1 MPAAPP
7 ALSRIK
13 LASAAN
19 AEAHDMMMTTERY
32 QHMQRA
38 AQARDE
44 EAASAEVARLVATRI
59 HEGAGVEPKLGKFKV
74 WSRGGGPEPPG
85 LDALLDGAPRPAE
98 PVWKGDLEAAQNGIV
113 ILGAP
118 VGSPEFVQ
126 RFLGNRYAVQ
136 ARFWERLKQV
146 PDLQTAWLLLLYCAN
161 PRANHLIR
169 AISPDLVAD
178 YARAHD
184 DGLWATFLDL
194 IGYPQRAADGPGRAD
209 PAEQA
214 AAGGRVVRQEPSE
227 DPLLHPVGQR

>member
-1 MPAAPP
+1 M
-7 ALSRIK
+7 
-13 LASAAN
+13 
-19 AEAHDMMMTTERY
+19 AESGA
-32 QHMQRA
+32 
-38 AQARDE
+38 
-44 EAASAEVARLVATRI
+44 AEVARLVAPRI
-59 HEGAGVEPKLGKFKV
+59 HEDAGVEPKLGKFKV

-85 LDALLDGAPRPAE
+85 LDVLLDGAPRPAE

-113 ILGAP
+113 ILGTP

-169 AISPDLVAD
+169 ALSPDLVAD

-194 IGYPQRAADGPGRAD
+194 IGYRQRAAEGSGCAPGCVRAS
-209 PAEQA
+209 
-214 AAGGRVVRQEPSE
+214 GR
-227 DPLLHPVGQR
+227 